1 MWSKTTEYALRAL
14 IYISLSNKEGRRPG
28 FREVADAIGAPV
40 QFTAKILQQ
49 MAKTHLL
56 SSVRGKGGG
65 FFFGRDQDE
74 ITLTEVIRSLEG
86 EDYFDVCALGLKNC
100 DAAHPCPLHSEFH
113 RIRSELATMSN
124 RETIQSL
131 AAKIANGE
139 AKLKRV

>member
-14 IYISLSNKEGRRPG
+14 IYIALSNKEGRRPG
-28 FREVADAIGAPV
+28 FREIAEAIGAPV

-49 MAKTHLL
+49 MARTHLL

-65 FFFGRDQDE
+65 FFFKGDQE
-74 ITLTEVIRSLEG
+74 ETTLTEVIKALEG
-86 EDYFDVCALGLKNC
+86 QDYYDVCALGLKNC
-100 DAAHPCPLHSEFH
+100 DSEHPCPLHNEFH

-124 RETIQSL
+124 RETIQGL
-131 AAKIANGE
+131 AAKISNGE